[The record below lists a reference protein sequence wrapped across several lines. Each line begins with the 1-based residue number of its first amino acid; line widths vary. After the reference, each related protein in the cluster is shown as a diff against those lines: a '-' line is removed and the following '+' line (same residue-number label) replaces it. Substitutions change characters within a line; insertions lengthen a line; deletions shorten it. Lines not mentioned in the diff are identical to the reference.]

1 MFVLAAIVSILLA
14 ALLAFAAVRKRSHR
28 PEVLDSYA
36 RVGVPEERLDQ
47 LAVLLLLGA
56 AGLLAGLLW
65 APLGIAAAA
74 CLLLYF
80 VLAVGA
86 HVRHDDLANLATP
99 VVILLLSA
107 AALALRLAT
116 A

>member
-1 MFVLAAIVSILLA
+1 MFAIAAVVSILLA
-14 ALLAFAAVRKRSHR
+14 ALLVFAAVRKRSHR
-28 PEVLDSYA
+28 PEVVDSYA

-47 LAVLLLLGA
+47 LAALLLLGA
-56 AGLLAGLLW
+56 AGLLVGLLW

-74 CLLLYF
+74 CLVLYF

-86 HVRHDDLANLATP
+86 HVRHDDFANLAPP